1 MSVTKMESQ
10 ALAALPY
17 WEYMW
22 NTLAK
27 NGWHISHYAQL
38 DEASGLNRH
47 LIKARRSGDQLQ
59 CSAPTVTQAM
69 QVVYAE
75 AAGLD

>member
-1 MSVTKMESQ
+1 MSATKTEPQ
-10 ALAALPY
+10 ALATLPY
-17 WEYMW
+17 WECMW

-27 NGWHISHYAQL
+27 SGWHISHYAQL
-38 DEASGLNRH
+38 DETTGFNRH

-59 CSAPTVTQAM
+59 CSAPTVTQAI
-69 QVVYAE
+69 QVIYAE